1 MWTTLLCLGLFREEL
16 QFRMDK
22 SEYNLK
28 IEELKTAMHAHDFEK
43 AVDVADSLD
52 IKKIRDNNLLS
63 LIADAYELTGDNEQA
78 KKILLMA
85 YENTNTGRQLAYRLC
100 LISIKLKELD
110 EANEFYQDFIE
121 MAPRDSARFILKY
134 KMAKAKKKP
143 VEELIK
149 ILEDYVNIDME
160 EKWAYELAKL
170 YDVAGE
176 GEKCVNMCDEISLWF
191 AEGKYVVK
199 AMDLKKKYESLTSTQ
214 QDNYNKKS
222 ENKSKEQEEKKAS
235 TQELMDKI
243 MEKTSIKSRIDEAV
257 KEANER
263 KAESKTIEEVTG
275 TEKNIDKI
283 KAVGKEAA
291 DTESFDFP
299 EINESVVEE
308 IKPYDDIEGA
318 TIDVNSMT
326 HPQEVEEIKIPGI
339 SDDLNELESDSS
351 DKAEAEKEDVVAKTD
366 KEKKRLK
373 LRPFSVKPKKTENP
387 LKEDKKV
394 EAPVNAKVPLEE
406 DEDFKLINPD
416 DVSKVEEPVIDDLG
430 EDTTETVDMEF
441 DEDMDMVMK
450 SDEEKEDI
458 LNVDDVEDILHQL
471 QARGILKA
479 ETVNSAV
486 SIIENVRETKKESK
500 EEKPDEKDVS
510 TLDRWQEDNVEV
522 EKPLEKE
529 QTSVEDNTSDNEK
542 KEQTSVED
550 NTSDNEENKASQV
563 EIPDLEEIPDEVEDL
578 PEEPEKE
585 EVEITE
591 NQDASELE
599 VIESQEEEPEVDI
612 EKIAESI
619 PDIEEIQVAEE
630 AQPEEIPSEQEV
642 AENVQKEASET
653 AEDLGKTA
661 IFTIPKADIE
671 TGNNTGEVVVDEE
684 LPNIDAPE
692 IDLETGIPEQDLCE
706 DTKNAEESTEN
717 ENAESVDAEKSESA
731 ENEEA
736 VQEEPAQDNSI
747 DLDIH
752 STKDL
757 SAKVEVISG
766 TDWEQPEYEEKLE
779 EEEEQLEGAK
789 EEAEEGTPERTS
801 EGELLNRI
809 LNKNNEEIPE
819 PELVATEEELS
830 VFKNFFNVE
839 GLEDNIQE
847 VVKELI
853 AGYTPNGKSTDGNVV
868 ILGEEK
874 TGKTSLAVE
883 IIKLVNKKRGR
894 RNRRLAK
901 IDATALNKRGFR
913 NSLNKLLGSD
923 LIVENAEKLGAMI
936 LSEVVDVS
944 GMFTDDMLII
954 LEGET
959 EPMEKMLKDSP
970 RLSKVFNHVIR
981 IKQYDIKEWVEYG
994 KRYAK
999 DKGYVMEELASLAFY
1014 KAIDDYFGEHKGIG
1028 RADVE
1033 KLVDTAIANSHKLGR
1048 KLSGLFSSN
1057 KNDDGLY
1064 ILIESDFI
1072 F

>member
-1 MWTTLLCLGLFREEL
+1 
-16 QFRMDK
+16 MDK

-170 YDVAGE
+170 YDIAGE

-585 EVEITE
+585 EVETTE

-717 ENAESVDAEKSESA
+717 ENAESVDAEKSEST

-747 DLDIH
+747 NLDIH

-779 EEEEQLEGAK
+779 EEEEQLEVAK

>member
-1 MWTTLLCLGLFREEL
+1 
-16 QFRMDK
+16 MDK

-170 YDVAGE
+170 YDIAGE

-394 EAPVNAKVPLEE
+394 EAPVNTNVPLEE

-430 EDTTETVDMEF
+430 EDTTESVDMEF

-500 EEKPDEKDVS
+500 EEKPDEKEVS

-522 EKPLEKE
+522 EKPLE
-529 QTSVEDNTSDNEK
+529 

-585 EVEITE
+585 EVETTE

-706 DTKNAEESTEN
+706 DIKNAEESTEN
-717 ENAESVDAEKSESA
+717 ENAESVDAEKSEST

-747 DLDIH
+747 NLDIH

-779 EEEEQLEGAK
+779 EEEEQLEVAK

-970 RLSKVFNHVIR
+970 RLSKVFNYVIR

>member
-1 MWTTLLCLGLFREEL
+1 
-16 QFRMDK
+16 MDK

-170 YDVAGE
+170 YDIAGE

-394 EAPVNAKVPLEE
+394 EAPVNTNVPLEE

-430 EDTTETVDMEF
+430 EDTTEPVDMEF

-522 EKPLEKE
+522 DKPLE
-529 QTSVEDNTSDNEK
+529 

-585 EVEITE
+585 EVETTE

-692 IDLETGIPEQDLCE
+692 IDLETGIPEQDLGE

-717 ENAESVDAEKSESA
+717 ENAESVDAEKSEST

-747 DLDIH
+747 NLDIH

-779 EEEEQLEGAK
+779 EEEEQLEVAK

>member
-1 MWTTLLCLGLFREEL
+1 
-16 QFRMDK
+16 MDK

-170 YDVAGE
+170 YDIAGE

-263 KAESKTIEEVTG
+263 KAESKTVEEVTG

-394 EAPVNAKVPLEE
+394 EAPVNTNVPLEE

-500 EEKPDEKDVS
+500 EEKPDEKEVS

-522 EKPLEKE
+522 EKPLE
-529 QTSVEDNTSDNEK
+529 

-717 ENAESVDAEKSESA
+717 ENAESVDAEKSEST

-747 DLDIH
+747 NLDIH

-779 EEEEQLEGAK
+779 EEEEQLEVAK